1 MHEVEL
7 SSLVVGSGCLSVL
20 TGRGG
25 HQGFA
30 GPGGKA
36 RKLAHPREMHRV
48 IPAFYAVI
56 AVAAQQHYRIRVPT

>member
-7 SSLVVGSGCLSVL
+7 SSLVVGSGCL
-20 TGRGG
+20 GRDGKRG
-25 HQGFA
+25 QQGFA